1 MVYSIHTKKTYQQK
15 KTLGVSANSNQKK
28 SQSAQ
33 KSASKNTPMDSC
45 DFLIEGLCLPLT
57 VDFLGEQGID
67 AGGLRP
73 SVWSWKMGLSNGNP
87 RMEMLDVFY
96 QGYGGFLK
104 WWYPT
109 TMGFLT
115 KNDHFGV
122 FWGYH
127 HLRKHPHGRCAYFL
141 DGKKKVHWEISCMF
155 VCRASIKLSLSA
167 V

>member
-1 MVYSIHTKKTYQQK
+1 MDISGGYTVYRWYIVYIQKKRTNKK

-73 SVWSWKMGLSNGNP
+73 SVWS
-87 RMEMLDVFY
+87 
-96 QGYGGFLK
+96 
-104 WWYPT
+104 
-109 TMGFLT
+109 
-115 KNDHFGV
+115 
-122 FWGYH
+122 
-127 HLRKHPHGRCAYFL
+127 
-141 DGKKKVHWEISCMF
+141 
-155 VCRASIKLSLSA
+155 
-167 V
+167 